1 MSEEARQLARC
12 VVVIPALDPDGAL
25 PGYAAA
31 LLERGAEGV
40 VAVDDGSRPS
50 CRAVFEELEKLTV
63 GALRRAVLEGD
74 AVNGTLMA
82 GQIAGLVSREHTC
95 REIVEEVM
103 GQAADLLR
111 GRGA

>member
-40 VAVDDGSRPS
+40 VAVDDEIGRAS
-50 CRAVFEELEKLTV
+50 CRARV
-63 GALRRAVLEGD
+63 
-74 AVNGTLMA
+74 
-82 GQIAGLVSREHTC
+82 
-95 REIVEEVM
+95 
-103 GQAADLLR
+103 
-111 GRGA
+111 

>member
-50 CRAVFEELEKLTV
+50 CRARV
-63 GALRRAVLEGD
+63 GG
-74 AVNGTLMA
+74 GK
-82 GQIAGLVSREHTC
+82 
-95 REIVEEVM
+95 EISFSFR
-103 GQAADLLR
+103 L
-111 GRGA
+111 

>member
-50 CRAVFEELEKLTV
+50 CRAVFEELEKLTL
-63 GALRRAVLEGD
+63 GGLRKAVVEGD
-74 AVNGTLMA
+74 TDQGSVLA
-82 GQIAGLVSREHTC
+82 GQIAGMVNRRQSC
-95 REIVEEVM
+95 REIIDEIME
-103 GQAADLLR
+103 QAETLLKLK
-111 GRGA
+111 